1 MAFKLH
7 RGAAKATDFNGNG
20 QNFENSAILKARK
33 LMGIIGKRFMLE
45 EKLAISLCSL
55 ILPTIDITLF
65 FSNESGSYCVIRYVV
80 FKITLMLYRAQ
91 TFLDVMNK

>member
-1 MAFKLH
+1 MRRKYNEITMKLMAFKLH

-55 ILPTIDITLF
+55 ILPTIELHCSFLTNL
-65 FSNESGSYCVIRYVV
+65 VV
-80 FKITLMLYRAQ
+80 T
-91 TFLDVMNK
+91 V